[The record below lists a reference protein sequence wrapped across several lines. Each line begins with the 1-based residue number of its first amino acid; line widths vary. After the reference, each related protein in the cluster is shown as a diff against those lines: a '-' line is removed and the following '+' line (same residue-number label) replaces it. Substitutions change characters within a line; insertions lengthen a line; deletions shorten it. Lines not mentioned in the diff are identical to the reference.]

1 MTFAELEIGSH
12 YYDSPGY
19 HLKMKIGADSYQL
32 VNHVDKL
39 VMVEPNRHRPIREV
53 IDPKLAWPP
62 TIKLGKVHWS
72 ED

>member
-19 HLKMKIGADSYQL
+19 HLKMKIGADSYKL
-32 VNHVDKL
+32 VNHVDQL
-39 VMVEPNRHRPIREV
+39 VMVEPRPTRSIREV
-53 IDPKLAWPP
+53 INPKKAWPP
-62 TIKLGKVHWS
+62 TIKLSKVHWS